1 MLLHQEELWID
12 LSTLA
17 QGVKEGFPGLNSMR
31 YLNTQYPILDRWD
44 WKQLLVTYSHS
55 PGKEDMA
62 HHAGPHRGCT
72 QELREPGGTG
82 GGRFCSDKNAD

>member
-1 MLLHQEELWID
+1 M
-12 LSTLA
+12 
-17 QGVKEGFPGLNSMR
+17 KEGFPGLNSMR

-82 GGRFCSDKNAD
+82 EVGFVVTRMQISPSFIWEDVIGLFE